1 WLVSDLAEMRR
12 LADGPNEFLELLQER
27 HARIMEARPDRRPG
41 LFKERANQAGA
52 TVFVEP
58 DLVRGTLI
66 EGFCRLDDLD
76 SAWER
81 SVYVKFLVAAVHPF
95 DDGNGRLSRIVMNA
109 ELDAG
114 GQSRT
119 IIPTVFRDDY
129 IGALRRLDR
138 ANDPSVLIDAL
149 RFANDWTARIDFT
162 NTSTVRAQLEAT
174 NAFAEE
180 GGTERLRLPPFRH
193 FVAAE
198 EEPLRNKVQQF
209 EKSDNP
215 NIQTRIA
222 EQRHPLDS
230 SMNDDPGVDHSP
242 SFEL

>member
-1 WLVSDLAEMRR
+1 
-12 LADGPNEFLELLQER
+12 
-27 HARIMEARPDRRPG
+27 
-41 LFKERANQAGA
+41 
-52 TVFVEP
+52 
-58 DLVRGTLI
+58 
-66 EGFCRLDDLD
+66 
-76 SAWER
+76 
-81 SVYVKFLVAAVHPF
+81 VKFLVAEVHPF
-95 DDGNGRLSRIVMNA
+95 DDGNGRLSRIMMNA

-162 NTSTVRAQLEAT
+162 NNSTVRAQLEAT

-180 GGTERLRLPPFRH
+180 GSTERLLLPPFRH

-209 EKSDNP
+209 GESDNP
-215 NIQTRIA
+215 NFQTRIA
-222 EQRHPLDS
+222 EQRAMFDS
-230 SMNDDPGVDHSP
+230 SMNFDTSENHPP
-242 SFEL
+242 TLEL

>member
-1 WLVSDLAEMRR
+1 
-12 LADGPNEFLELLQER
+12 
-27 HARIMEARPDRRPG
+27 
-41 LFKERANQAGA
+41 
-52 TVFVEP
+52 
-58 DLVRGTLI
+58 
-66 EGFCRLDDLD
+66 
-76 SAWER
+76 
-81 SVYVKFLVAAVHPF
+81 VAAVHPF
-95 DDGNGRLSRIVMNA
+95 DDGNGRLSRIMMSS

-180 GGTERLRLPPFRH
+180 DGTKRLQLPPFRH

-198 EEPLRNKVQQF
+198 EEEPLRNEF
-209 EKSDNP
+209 E
-215 NIQTRIA
+215 
-222 EQRHPLDS
+222 
-230 SMNDDPGVDHSP
+230 
-242 SFEL
+242 

>member
-1 WLVSDLAEMRR
+1 M
-12 LADGPNEFLELLQER
+12 
-27 HARIMEARPDRRPG
+27 
-41 LFKERANQAGA
+41 
-52 TVFVEP
+52 
-58 DLVRGTLI
+58 
-66 EGFCRLDDLD
+66 
-76 SAWER
+76 
-81 SVYVKFLVAAVHPF
+81 
-95 DDGNGRLSRIVMNA
+95 MNA

-162 NTSTVRAQLEAT
+162 NTSTIRAQLEST

-180 GGTERLRLPPFRH
+180 SGPERLRLPPFRH

-198 EEPLRNKVQQF
+198 EEELLHNEVRQF
-209 EKSDNP
+209 TASGSPKYSDTNP
-215 NIQTRIA
+215 RA
-222 EQRHPLDS
+222 AP
-230 SMNDDPGVDHSP
+230 P
-242 SFEL
+242 S

>member
-1 WLVSDLAEMRR
+1 M
-12 LADGPNEFLELLQER
+12 
-27 HARIMEARPDRRPG
+27 
-41 LFKERANQAGA
+41 K
-52 TVFVEP
+52 
-58 DLVRGTLI
+58 
-66 EGFCRLDDLD
+66 
-76 SAWER
+76 
-81 SVYVKFLVAAVHPF
+81 
-95 DDGNGRLSRIVMNA
+95 A

-138 ANDPSVLIDAL
+138 ANDPTVLIDAL

-162 NTSTVRAQLEAT
+162 KTSTVRAQLEAT

-180 GGTERLRLPPFRH
+180 GGTDLLLLPPFRH

-198 EEPLRNKVQQF
+198 EEPLRNEVQQL
-209 EKSDNP
+209 EESGSP

-222 EQRHPLDS
+222 KQRALIDP
-230 SMNDDPGVDHSP
+230 SMNYDTGVDHSP
-242 SFEL
+242 NLEL

>member
-1 WLVSDLAEMRR
+1 
-12 LADGPNEFLELLQER
+12 
-27 HARIMEARPDRRPG
+27 MEARPDRHPG

-52 TVFVEP
+52 TVFVDP

-66 EGFCRLDDLD
+66 EGFGRLDDLD

-81 SVYVKFLVAAVHPF
+81 SVYVKYLVAAVHPF
-95 DDGNGRLSRIVMNA
+95 DDGNGRLSRIMMNA

-149 RFANDWTARIDFT
+149 RFANDWSARIDFT

-174 NAFAEE
+174 HAFAEE
-180 GGTERLRLPPFRH
+180 GSSERLLLPPFRH
-193 FVAAE
+193 FVATGGE
-198 EEPLRNKVQQF
+198 
-209 EKSDNP
+209 
-215 NIQTRIA
+215 
-222 EQRHPLDS
+222 
-230 SMNDDPGVDHSP
+230 
-242 SFEL
+242 